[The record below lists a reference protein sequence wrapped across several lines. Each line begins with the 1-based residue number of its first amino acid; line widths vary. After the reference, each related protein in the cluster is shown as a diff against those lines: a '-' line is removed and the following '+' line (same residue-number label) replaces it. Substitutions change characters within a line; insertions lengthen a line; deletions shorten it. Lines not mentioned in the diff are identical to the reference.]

1 MRNLKHKNVFILSR
15 ALFLTIIF
23 SIIILPWNNYIFGKF
38 FNNNIILIGV
48 FYFVLYVVI
57 YSILLIILLPLN
69 YIVTDKY
76 IEKRYKFLFFDR
88 KTVSSFNN
96 EKIIIRIST
105 NFLLSLFYLEKLT
118 IYTLDERRILA
129 IYIEKDESINII
141 NDTLK
146 VKTDSKKPFKKNEEF
161 FRDSKVIES
170 FVYDSIFTA
179 LLLTLIY
186 NFIFGFIIDGIPRLL
201 FIGFMFYTL
210 VFIISLLYFTM
221 HSSNLISKV
230 DEHNIHMQ
238 KGLLFKNNYYLP
250 KSKLDDVTIIGGP
263 FANTLNSY
271 TMMIVISKLRVVFIP
286 VHRENIEKDLLII
299 INKTIRGKTILPL
312 FLIYILVSLIVTIP
326 IMIFNIVGGISMF
339 MLLLIITSIFNIDT
353 YTIIDNERLII
364 KCKFIISLYRVMK
377 YETIKRIKIERSFR
391 GYRTITYSI
400 YDKKFSQIT
409 SLNDASELKQK

>member
-23 SIIILPWNNYIFGKF
+23 SIIILPWNNYIFEKF
-38 FNNNIILIGV
+38 FNNNIILIGL

-69 YIVTDKY
+69 YTVTDKY

-88 KTVSSFNN
+88 KTVSFFNN

-129 IYIEKDESINII
+129 IYIEKDDSINII

-179 LLLTLIY
+179 ILLTLIY

-271 TMMIVISKLRVVFIP
+271 TMMIVISKLRVVYIP
-286 VHRENIEKDLLII
+286 MHRENIEKDLLII

-312 FLIYILVSLIVTIP
+312 FLIYTLVSLIVTIP

-400 YDKKFSQIT
+400 YDKKFSQVT